1 MKNAITKDSI
11 ELNEN
16 FDGYT
21 INGVEISDELQ
32 YNPILGYEIV
42 PLGDKIDEMRE
53 AIASLNEDLLKLES
67 LNPGNN
73 KYVFSSFDSETPRY
87 ASITVSLEEDEEEFT
102 DICNVFLE
110 I

>member
-21 INGVEISDELQ
+21 INGVEISTDLQ

-42 PLGDKIDEMRE
+42 PLSDKIDEMRE
-53 AIASLNEDLLKLES
+53 AIESISEDLLKLEN
-67 LNPGNN
+67 LIPENN
-73 KYVFSSFDSETPRY
+73 RYVFSSFDSETPRY
-87 ASITVSLEEDEEEFT
+87 ASTTVSLEEDEEEYT